1 MGADE
6 GVAVGD
12 VLLPASGLPFA
23 VLLGVVLTVELPE
36 GDCLCIFLMPAF
48 KSLYTLLIL
57 VPFVCSRVT
66 DNNASCKADTAK
78 CANADDNREIE
89 FDQVLKPNEICIKTI
104 AIFVSIN

>member
-36 GDCLCIFLMPAF
+36 GDCLGIFLMPAVKF
-48 KSLYTLLIL
+48 LYTLLIH

-66 DNNASCKADTAK
+66 DHNASCKADTDK
-78 CANADDNREIE
+78 CADAYDNREIE
-89 FDQVLKPNEICIKTI
+89 FDQIL
-104 AIFVSIN
+104 